1 MLPYSLMSTEAML
14 MTIHQETPLAELDW
28 TRFIELLAKAFS
40 SGQGE
45 ALLNLMLTSDERQ
58 AYATRLC
65 IIEELLRSQL
75 SQRQLKEQLGVGIA
89 TITRGSNGLK
99 SASPELRHWL
109 AEQLLHRKGEPED
122 SAPK

>member
-14 MTIHQETPLAELDW
+14 MTISQDTTLSELDW
-28 TRFIELLAKAFS
+28 SRFVELLAQAFT

-58 AYATRLC
+58 AYSTRLC
-65 IIEELLRSQL
+65 IIEELLRNQL

-99 SASPELRHWL
+99 SASPDLLSWLR
-109 AEQLLHRKGEPED
+109 EQLLCKKDE
-122 SAPK
+122 SAD

>member
-1 MLPYSLMSTEAML
+1 
-14 MTIHQETPLAELDW
+14 MTIHQENTTSPLDW
-28 TRFIELLAKAFS
+28 SRFIELLAQAFS
-40 SGQGE
+40 AGQGE

-75 SQRQLKEQLGVGIA
+75 SQRQLKDQLGVGIA

-109 AEQLLHRKGEPED
+109 SQQLLYKKDELAD
-122 SAPK
+122 